1 MSFYHTSSIIP
12 GEMADGKG
20 NACVD
25 FPQRV
30 PFDKTAQA
38 EVFGSVVAA
47 LLWQHL
53 FLTGTFD
60 LQ

>member
-1 MSFYHTSSIIP
+1 MSFYHTFSIIP

-25 FPQRV
+25 FPQQV

-38 EVFGSVVAA
+38 EMFDSMVAA
-47 LLWQHL
+47 LLEQHI

-60 LQ
+60 LR